1 MSVVALFPQD
11 RALEAP
17 EVDLLVTVYHF
28 LAAETDGLDVGSEYP
43 LDTVE
48 ELRAIAK
55 GLGLSTSRER
65 DEIAAAE
72 ALVAAGLGRITR
84 CAFSSSGRAFVLTQ
98 AGFIR
103 ASKEAENSRLQQG
116 DLD

>member
-11 RALEAP
+11 RALTAP
-17 EVDLLVTVYHF
+17 EIDLLVSVHGF
-28 LAAETDGLDVGSEYP
+28 LEAESGGLDVGSEYP

-48 ELRAIAK
+48 ELRAIAQ
-55 GLGLSTSRER
+55 GLGLSAAPER

-72 ALVAAGLGRITR
+72 ALVARGLGRIVYS
-84 CAFSSSGRAFVLTQ
+84 AFTSSGRAFVLTQ

-103 ASKEAENSRLQQG
+103 ASKEAENAS
-116 DLD
+116 LDHSLTG